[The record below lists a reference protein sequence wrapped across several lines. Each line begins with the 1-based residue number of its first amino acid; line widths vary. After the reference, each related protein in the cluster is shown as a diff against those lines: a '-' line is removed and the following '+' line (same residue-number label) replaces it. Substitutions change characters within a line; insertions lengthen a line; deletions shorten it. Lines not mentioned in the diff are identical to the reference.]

1 MLLSKSFRNVE
12 TTESKLPFPVA
23 ITRRK
28 VSTITD
34 PRLKLHLLID
44 HFDSLIR
51 TSVIFMGAVALS
63 GNLTNFFE
71 EDVHQPKPPLLDI
84 LNRDQIHRSRRPRK
98 RSCDSMTDNS
108 SCARFK

>member
-1 MLLSKSFRNVE
+1 MIGQVLNAFEVLRKKMLLSKSFRNVE

-71 EDVHQPKPPLLDI
+71 ESVASKDRMSI
-84 LNRDQIHRSRRPRK
+84 SRSL
-98 RSCDSMTDNS
+98 RS
-108 SCARFK
+108 

>member
-1 MLLSKSFRNVE
+1 MPLKYFVRKCCLVRACEMWK

-23 ITRRK
+23 VTRRK

-51 TSVIFMGAVALS
+51 TSVIFLGAVALAR
-63 GNLTNFFE
+63 NLTNFFE
-71 EDVHQPKPPLLDI
+71 ESVASNDRMSI
-84 LNRDQIHRSRRPRK
+84 SRSL
-98 RSCDSMTDNS
+98 RSWT
-108 SCARFK
+108 F

>member
-1 MLLSKSFRNVE
+1 AFA
-12 TTESKLPFPVA
+12 TYKLRTGVPLKYFVRKCCLVRAFEMWKQPRANCLFPVA

-51 TSVIFMGAVALS
+51 TSVIFMGAAALS

-71 EDVHQPKPPLLDI
+71 ESVASKDRMSI
-84 LNRDQIHRSRRPRK
+84 SRSL
-98 RSCDSMTDNS
+98 RSWT
-108 SCARFK
+108 F